1 MAYHMGKPLAEE
13 RDNESQ
19 DISHPKVLNPDE
31 EESVSFP
38 PPAWLSS
45 VYRYVVVFPAGYNFT
60 ERICHCSQL
69 TLLRLGVQNFSRD
82 FRISGSGRACSGED
96 GRMSCTVRVKH
107 QHGVL
112 CSTNVGVVNEPSGR
126 QFDILTMD
134 RAACVT
140 LAPHPSASGVG
151 R

>member
-38 PPAWLSS
+38 PPAWFSS
-45 VYRYVVVFPAGYNFT
+45 VYRYVVVFPLATTSLSGYVAAP
-60 ERICHCSQL
+60 SS
-69 TLLRLGVQNFSRD
+69 LGSD
-82 FRISGSGRACSGED
+82 SAFRIFPGISVSGSGQASSGED

-126 QFDILTMD
+126 QFDILTVA

-140 LAPHPSASGVG
+140 SAPHPSASGVG